1 MGKKRRDGPPAIAG
15 AEVDADT
22 AATRSAA
29 PKRSRRSR
37 QKNRAGSKNPGL
49 PAAEAAKNRRAVRPL
64 WPNSLSPSRRK
75 SSSPNPSPAPGIR
88 RLPKRAATGAGGAT
102 ADAAA
107 PAAAS
112 AAESADAAPAE
123 EQLPA
128 GTQVKSPL
136 VGTFYSSPS
145 PDEPPFVLVGQQVKE
160 GDTLCIIE
168 AMKIMNEIK
177 APCDG
182 KVIRI
187 MAQPGDMVE
196 YNQVLCVIE

>member
-1 MGKKRRDGPPAIAG
+1 MDIKELKDIALELMDALAAKKLG
-15 AEVDADT
+15 EVELELDDA
-22 AATRSAA
+22 
-29 PKRSRRSR
+29 KI
-37 QKNRAGSKNPGL
+37 KIK
-49 PAAEAAKNRRAVRPL
+49 AAE
-64 WPNSLSPSRRK
+64 
-75 SSSPNPSPAPGIR
+75 PAPVI
-88 RLPKRAATGAGGAT
+88 AAASVA
-102 ADAAA
+102 AAA
-107 PAAAS
+107 P
-112 AAESADAAPAE
+112 AAESADAAPAAE

>member
-1 MGKKRRDGPPAIAG
+1 MEINEIKDVALELMDALASKKLGEVAIELEGVKIKIKA
-15 AEVDADT
+15 
-22 AATRSAA
+22 AA
-29 PKRSRRSR
+29 P
-37 QKNRAGSKNPGL
+37 APVI
-49 PAAEAAKNRRAVRPL
+49 AAA
-64 WPNSLSPSRRK
+64 PS
-75 SSSPNPSPAPGIR
+75 A
-88 RLPKRAATGAGGAT
+88 
-102 ADAAA
+102 AAA
-107 PAAAS
+107 PAAS
-112 AAESADAAPAE
+112 AAPAAAAAAE
-123 EQLPA
+123 TETVPADDLPA

-196 YNQVLCVIE
+196 YNQVLCIIE